1 MYENRSKG
9 ITLVALVI
17 TIIILLTLS
26 TISIQSLTHTG
37 LFESANKAK
46 LETKR
51 SQIVEWLELKLLEEQ
66 MNNPFGTSEDIIKTT
81 RESVINNQEELKKM
95 GKKVIIG
102 ETSTKENGEDVEIYF
117 YVQVDKDIYK
127 VSMEG
132 AKFIGEEGKLP
143 PVTKIEN
150 YSINSGETYETLAQ
164 AIENANEG
172 DQIKVINDN
181 IDISDVTINKNL
193 TINTN
198 GKTLTRTKTINITS
212 GIIVEIAGEGTLT
225 TTEET
230 NLIENKGILNITHK
244 RNNKQY
250 KYWKCRSNKK

>member
-1 MYENRSKG
+1 MKNRSRG

-17 TIIILLTLS
+17 SIIILLILA
-26 TISIQSLTHTG
+26 TISIQTLTHTG

-51 SQIVEWLELKLLEEQ
+51 SQITEWLELKLLEEQ
-66 MNNPFGTSEDIIKTT
+66 MNNPFRTSEDIIKAT
-81 RESVINNQEELKKM
+81 RESVTNNQEELKKM
-95 GKKVIIG
+95 SEKVVIG

-132 AKFIGEEGKLP
+132 SKFIGEEGKLP

-150 YSINSGETYETLAQ
+150 YIINTGETYETLAQ

-181 IDISDVTINKNL
+181 TDISDVTINKNL
-193 TINTN
+193 IIDTN

-212 GIIVEIAGEGTLT
+212 GIIVEITGEGTLT
-225 TTEET
+225 TIEEI
-230 NLIENKGILNITHK
+230 NLIENKGTLNITHR
-244 RNNKQY
+244 RNNK
-250 KYWKCRSNKK
+250 KCKCWKCKSNKK